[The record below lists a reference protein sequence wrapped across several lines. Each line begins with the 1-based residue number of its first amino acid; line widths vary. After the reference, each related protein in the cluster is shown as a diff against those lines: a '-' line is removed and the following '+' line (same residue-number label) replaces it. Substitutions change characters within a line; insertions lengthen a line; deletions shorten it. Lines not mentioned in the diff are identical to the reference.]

1 MIERLLRMQTIDGPY
16 LGPARALDAAPA
28 AQARVAGQ
36 RFSLPAPSATPRPME
51 LQSLGQQL
59 HIQQAQ
65 KSVASQQQQMQRQ
78 AQNIAQSLQPTT
90 LQALQGQHLNS
101 VLHLSPQELL
111 LLGLLRTQSEAQALS
126 GHEQWVP
133 NASAQLSFVH
143 TPRQILH
150 TLPRAKKLRLR
161 GISFMTFRFQWEE
174 DTPPEEEGVLE

>member
-16 LGPARALDAAPA
+16 LGPTRALDAAPA
-28 AQARVAGQ
+28 AQAHVQ
-36 RFSLPAPSATPRPME
+36 RFSLPAPTAAPRPLE

-59 HIQQAQ
+59 HIQRAQ
-65 KSVASQQQQMQRQ
+65 KSVASQQQHMQRQ
-78 AQNIAQSLQPTT
+78 AQNIVQQHLHPTT

-111 LLGLLRTQSEAQALS
+111 LLGLLRTQPEAQALS

-174 DTPPEEEGVLE
+174 DTSPEEESVLE